1 MKRLLLSL
9 SFIICHLTFSV
20 AQTGLRI
27 NDLFE
32 GRIIPQERIVETR
45 VRGRTLAKYQL
56 TFYRSLRFSANA
68 EEVARLRR
76 LIDED
81 RRGHHATGSD
91 RADVN
96 GVHNMETYTLHVQ
109 LSPQGGKNRFLCYQD
124 VFESKKKPRE
134 VTVIYMEGTISDIY
148 KLEELINKK

>member
-1 MKRLLLSL
+1 MKRFLLSL
-9 SFIICHLTFSV
+9 SIVICHLTFSV

-32 GRIIPQERIVETR
+32 GRIIPRERMVETR

-56 TFYRSLRFSANA
+56 TFYRSLRFSAST
-68 EEVARLRR
+68 EEVAHLRR
-76 LIDED
+76 IIDED
-81 RRGHHATGSD
+81 GRGHHATGTE
-91 RADVN
+91 A
-96 GVHNMETYTLHVQ
+96 GKTYTMHIQ

-134 VTVIYMEGTISDIY
+134 VMVIYMEGTISDIY
-148 KLEELINKK
+148 KLEALINKK

>member
-1 MKRLLLSL
+1 MKRLLFSL
-9 SFIICHLTFSV
+9 LFVICHLTFSV

-32 GRIIPQERIVETR
+32 GRIIPRERMVETR

-56 TFYRSLRFSANA
+56 TFYRSLRFSAST
-68 EEVARLRR
+68 EEVVRLRR
-76 LIDED
+76 IIDED
-81 RRGHHATGSD
+81 GQGHHATGTE
-91 RADVN
+91 A
-96 GVHNMETYTLHVQ
+96 GKTYTMHIQ

-148 KLEELINKK
+148 KLEEIINKK

>member
-1 MKRLLLSL
+1 MKRFLLSL
-9 SFIICHLTFSV
+9 SFVICHLTFSA

-32 GRIIPQERIVETR
+32 GRIIPQERMVETR
-45 VRGRTLAKYQL
+45 VRGRALAKYQL
-56 TFYRSLRFSANA
+56 TFYRSLRFSAST

-81 RRGHHATGSD
+81 SRGHHATGTE
-91 RADVN
+91 A
-96 GVHNMETYTLHVQ
+96 GKTYTMHIQ

-134 VTVIYMEGTISDIY
+134 VMVIYMEGTISDIY
-148 KLEELINKK
+148 KLEALINKK

>member
-9 SFIICHLTFSV
+9 SFIICHLTFSI
-20 AQTGLRI
+20 AQTGLHI
-27 NDLFE
+27 NELFE
-32 GRIIPQERIVETR
+32 GNIIPRERMVETR
-45 VRGRTLAKYQL
+45 VRGKTLAKYQL
-56 TFYRSLRFSANA
+56 TFYRSLRFSAST

-76 LIDED
+76 IIDED
-81 RRGHHATGSD
+81 GRGHHATGTE
-91 RADVN
+91 A
-96 GVHNMETYTLHVQ
+96 GKTYTMHIQ

-148 KLEELINKK
+148 KLEALINKK

>member
-1 MKRLLLSL
+1 MKRFLLSL
-9 SFIICHLTFSV
+9 SFVICHLTFSV

-32 GRIIPQERIVETR
+32 ERIIPRERMVETR

-56 TFYRSLRFSANA
+56 TFYRSLRFSAST
-68 EEVARLRR
+68 EEVAHLRR
-76 LIDED
+76 IIDED
-81 RRGHHATGSD
+81 GRGHHATGTE
-91 RADVN
+91 A
-96 GVHNMETYTLHVQ
+96 GKTYTMHIQ

-134 VTVIYMEGTISDIY
+134 VMVIYMEGTISDIY
-148 KLEELINKK
+148 KLEALINKK

>member
-9 SFIICHLTFSV
+9 SFVICHLTFSV

-32 GRIIPQERIVETR
+32 GRIIPRERMVETR

-56 TFYRSLRFSANA
+56 TFYRSLRFSAST
-68 EEVARLRR
+68 EEVAHLRR
-76 LIDED
+76 IIDED
-81 RRGHHATGSD
+81 GRGHHAPGTEAGK
-91 RADVN
+91 
-96 GVHNMETYTLHVQ
+96 TYTMHIQ

-134 VTVIYMEGTISDIY
+134 VMVIYMEGTISDIN

>member
-9 SFIICHLTFSV
+9 SFIICHLTFSI
-20 AQTGLRI
+20 AQTGLHI
-27 NDLFE
+27 NELFE
-32 GRIIPQERIVETR
+32 GNIIPRERMVETR

-56 TFYRSLRFSANA
+56 TFYRSLRFSAST

-76 LIDED
+76 IIDED
-81 RRGHHATGSD
+81 GRGHHATGTE
-91 RADVN
+91 A
-96 GVHNMETYTLHVQ
+96 GKTYTMHIQ

-134 VTVIYMEGTISDIY
+134 VMVIYMEGTISDIY
-148 KLEELINKK
+148 KLEALINKK

>member
-9 SFIICHLTFSV
+9 SFVICHLTFSV

-32 GRIIPQERIVETR
+32 GRIIPRERMVETR

-56 TFYRSLRFSANA
+56 TFYRSLRFSAST
-68 EEVARLRR
+68 EEVAHLRR
-76 LIDED
+76 IIDED
-81 RRGHHATGSD
+81 GLGHHATGTE
-91 RADVN
+91 AGN
-96 GVHNMETYTLHVQ
+96 TYTMHIQ

-134 VTVIYMEGTISDIY
+134 VMVIYMEGTISDIY
-148 KLEELINKK
+148 KLEEIINKK

>member
-1 MKRLLLSL
+1 MKRFLLSL
-9 SFIICHLTFSV
+9 SFVICHLTFSV

-32 GRIIPQERIVETR
+32 GRIIPRERMVETR

-56 TFYRSLRFSANA
+56 TFYRSLRFSAST
-68 EEVARLRR
+68 EEVAHLRR
-76 LIDED
+76 IIDED
-81 RRGHHATGSD
+81 GWGHHATGTE
-91 RADVN
+91 A
-96 GVHNMETYTLHVQ
+96 GKTYTMHIQ

-134 VTVIYMEGTISDIY
+134 VMVIYMEGTISDIY
-148 KLEELINKK
+148 KLEALINKK

>member
-9 SFIICHLTFSV
+9 SFIICHLTFSI
-20 AQTGLRI
+20 AQTGLHI
-27 NDLFE
+27 NELFE
-32 GRIIPQERIVETR
+32 GNIIPRERMVETR

-56 TFYRSLRFSANA
+56 TFYRSLRFSAST

-76 LIDED
+76 IIDED
-81 RRGHHATGSD
+81 GRGHHATGTE
-91 RADVN
+91 A
-96 GVHNMETYTLHVQ
+96 GKTYTMHIQ

-134 VTVIYMEGTISDIY
+134 VMVIYMEGTISDIY
-148 KLEELINKK
+148 KLEEIINKK

>member
-1 MKRLLLSL
+1 MKRLLFSL
-9 SFIICHLTFSV
+9 LFVIYHLTFSV

-32 GRIIPQERIVETR
+32 GRIIQRERMVETR

-56 TFYRSLRFSANA
+56 TFYRSLRFSAST
-68 EEVARLRR
+68 EEVVRLRR
-76 LIDED
+76 IIDED
-81 RRGHHATGSD
+81 GQGHHATGTEAGQS
-91 RADVN
+91 
-96 GVHNMETYTLHVQ
+96 YTIHIQ

-124 VFESKKKPRE
+124 VYESKKKPRE

-148 KLEELINKK
+148 KLEALINKK

>member
-9 SFIICHLTFSV
+9 SFVICHLTFSV

-32 GRIIPQERIVETR
+32 GRIIPRERMVETR

-56 TFYRSLRFSANA
+56 TFYRSLRFSAST
-68 EEVARLRR
+68 EEVVRLRR
-76 LIDED
+76 IIDED
-81 RRGHHATGSD
+81 GQGHHATGTEAGQS
-91 RADVN
+91 
-96 GVHNMETYTLHVQ
+96 YTIHIQ
-109 LSPQGGKNRFLCYQD
+109 LSPQRGKNRFLCYQD

-148 KLEELINKK
+148 KLEEIINKK

>member
-20 AQTGLRI
+20 AQTGLHI
-27 NDLFE
+27 DELFE
-32 GRIIPQERIVETR
+32 GHIIPRERMVETR

-56 TFYRSLRFSANA
+56 TFYRSLRFSAST
-68 EEVARLRR
+68 EEVAHLRR
-76 LIDED
+76 IIDED
-81 RRGHHATGSD
+81 GRGHHATGTET
-91 RADVN
+91 
-96 GVHNMETYTLHVQ
+96 GKTYTMHIQ

-148 KLEELINKK
+148 KLEEIINKK

>member
-1 MKRLLLSL
+1 MKRFLLSL
-9 SFIICHLTFSV
+9 SFVICHLTFSV

-32 GRIIPQERIVETR
+32 GRIIPRERMVETR

-56 TFYRSLRFSANA
+56 TFYRSLRFSAST
-68 EEVARLRR
+68 EEVAHLRR
-76 LIDED
+76 IIDED
-81 RRGHHATGSD
+81 GRGHHATGTE
-91 RADVN
+91 A
-96 GVHNMETYTLHVQ
+96 GKTYTMHIQ

-134 VTVIYMEGTISDIY
+134 VMAIYMEGTISDIY
-148 KLEELINKK
+148 KLEALINKK

>member
-9 SFIICHLTFSV
+9 SFIICHLTFSI
-20 AQTGLRI
+20 AQTGLHI
-27 NDLFE
+27 NELFE
-32 GRIIPQERIVETR
+32 GNIIPRERMVETR
-45 VRGRTLAKYQL
+45 VRGKTLAKYQL
-56 TFYRSLRFSANA
+56 TFYRSLRFSAST

-76 LIDED
+76 IIDED
-81 RRGHHATGSD
+81 GQGHHATGTEAGQS
-91 RADVN
+91 
-96 GVHNMETYTLHVQ
+96 YTIHIQ

-148 KLEELINKK
+148 KLEEIINKK

>member
-1 MKRLLLSL
+1 MKRLLFSL
-9 SFIICHLTFSV
+9 LFVICHLTFSV

-32 GRIIPQERIVETR
+32 GRIIPRERMVETR

-56 TFYRSLRFSANA
+56 TFYRSLRFSAST
-68 EEVARLRR
+68 EEVAHLRR
-76 LIDED
+76 IIDED
-81 RRGHHATGSD
+81 GRGHHATGTE
-91 RADVN
+91 A
-96 GVHNMETYTLHVQ
+96 GKTYTMHIQ

-134 VTVIYMEGTISDIY
+134 VMVIYMEGTISDIY
-148 KLEELINKK
+148 KLEALINKK

>member
-1 MKRLLLSL
+1 MKRFLLSL
-9 SFIICHLTFSV
+9 SFVICHLTFSV

-32 GRIIPQERIVETR
+32 GRIIPRERMVETR

-56 TFYRSLRFSANA
+56 TFYRSLRFSAST
-68 EEVARLRR
+68 EEVTHLRR
-76 LIDED
+76 IIDED
-81 RRGHHATGSD
+81 GRGHHATGTE
-91 RADVN
+91 A
-96 GVHNMETYTLHVQ
+96 GKTYTMHIQ

-134 VTVIYMEGTISDIY
+134 VMVIYMEGTISDIY
-148 KLEELINKK
+148 KLEALINKK

>member
-20 AQTGLRI
+20 AQTGLHI
-27 NDLFE
+27 NELFE
-32 GRIIPQERIVETR
+32 GHIIPRERMVETR

-56 TFYRSLRFSANA
+56 TFYRSLRFSAST

-76 LIDED
+76 IIDED
-81 RRGHHATGSD
+81 GRGHQATGTE
-91 RADVN
+91 A
-96 GVHNMETYTLHVQ
+96 GKTYTMHIQ

-124 VFESKKKPRE
+124 VFESKKKPCE

-148 KLEELINKK
+148 KLEEIINKK